1 MISDR
6 TKQLVDKYIQEGM
19 NSPVRG
25 WSMSDILDKIKKVKG
40 SVSQA
45 REYIICLLYTSPS
58 PRDYAA
64 SRMPSSA

>member
-25 WSMSDILDKIKKVKG
+25 WSMSDILEKIKKVKG

-45 REYIICLLYTSPS
+45 REYIIDKYYELSLIHI
-58 PRDYAA
+58 
-64 SRMPSSA
+64 

>member
-6 TKQLVDKYIQEGM
+6 TKQLVEKLIQEGR

-25 WSMSDILDKIKKVKG
+25 WSMTEVLEKVKKVKG

-45 REYIICLLYTSPS
+45 REYIIDRY
-58 PRDYAA
+58 YE
-64 SRMPSSA
+64 

>member
-25 WSMSDILDKIKKVKG
+25 WSMSEILDKIKKVKG

-45 REYIICLLYTSPS
+45 REYIIDKYYE
-58 PRDYAA
+58 REE
-64 SRMPSSA
+64 MN

>member
-25 WSMSDILDKIKKVKG
+25 WSMSDILEKIKKVKG

-45 REYIICLLYTSPS
+45 REYIIDKY
-58 PRDYAA
+58 YEWEE
-64 SRMPSSA
+64 MN

>member
-6 TKQLVDKYIQEGM
+6 TKQLVEKYIQEGR

-25 WSMSDILDKIKKVKG
+25 WSMTEVLDKIKKVKG

-45 REYIICLLYTSPS
+45 REYIIDKYYEWEEIT
-58 PRDYAA
+58 
-64 SRMPSSA
+64 

>member
-25 WSMSDILDKIKKVKG
+25 WSMSDILEKIKKVKG

-45 REYIICLLYTSPS
+45 REYIIDTVSYTHLTLPTILLV
-58 PRDYAA
+58 
-64 SRMPSSA
+64 

>member
-6 TKQLVDKYIQEGM
+6 TKQLVEKFIQEGR

-25 WSMSDILDKIKKVKG
+25 WSMPEVLEKVKKVKG

-45 REYIICLLYTSPS
+45 REYIIDKY
-58 PRDYAA
+58 YE
-64 SRMPSSA
+64 

>member
-25 WSMSDILDKIKKVKG
+25 WSMSEILDKIKKVKG

-45 REYIICLLYTSPS
+45 REYIIDKY
-58 PRDYAA
+58 YEWEE
-64 SRMPSSA
+64 MN

>member
-25 WSMSDILDKIKKVKG
+25 WSMSDILEKIKKVKG
-40 SVSQA
+40 SVSQ
-45 REYIICLLYTSPS
+45 REYIIDKY
-58 PRDYAA
+58 YE
-64 SRMPSSA
+64 

>member
-19 NSPVRG
+19 DSPVRG
-25 WSMSDILDKIKKVKG
+25 WSMSDILEKIKKVKG

-45 REYIICLLYTSPS
+45 REYIIDKYYEWEEIT
-58 PRDYAA
+58 
-64 SRMPSSA
+64 

>member
-6 TKQLVDKYIQEGM
+6 TKQLVEKFIQEGR

-25 WSMSDILDKIKKVKG
+25 WSMTEVLEKVKKVKG

-45 REYIICLLYTSPS
+45 REYIIDKY
-58 PRDYAA
+58 YE
-64 SRMPSSA
+64 

>member
-6 TKQLVDKYIQEGM
+6 TKQLVEKYIQEGM

-25 WSMSDILDKIKKVKG
+25 WSMTEVLDKIKKVKG

-45 REYIICLLYTSPS
+45 REYIINKYYEWEETN
-58 PRDYAA
+58 
-64 SRMPSSA
+64 

>member
-6 TKQLVDKYIQEGM
+6 TKQLVEKLIQEGR

-25 WSMSDILDKIKKVKG
+25 WSMTEVLEKVKKVKG

-45 REYIICLLYTSPS
+45 REYIIDRY
-58 PRDYAA
+58 YEWEE
-64 SRMPSSA
+64 MN

>member
-6 TKQLVDKYIQEGM
+6 TKELVDKYIQEGM
-19 NSPVRG
+19 NSPTKG
-25 WSMSDILDKIKKVKG
+25 WSMTEVLDKIKKVKG

-58 PRDYAA
+58 PRDFG
-64 SRMPSSA
+64 

>member
-6 TKQLVDKYIQEGM
+6 TKQLVDKYIQDGM

-25 WSMSDILDKIKKVKG
+25 WSMTEVLDKIKKVKG

-45 REYIICLLYTSPS
+45 REYIIDKY
-58 PRDYAA
+58 YEWEE
-64 SRMPSSA
+64 MI

>member
-25 WSMSDILDKIKKVKG
+25 WSMSEILEKIKKVKG

-45 REYIICLLYTSPS
+45 REYILDKY
-58 PRDYAA
+58 YEWEE
-64 SRMPSSA
+64 MN

>member
-6 TKQLVDKYIQEGM
+6 TKQLVEKFIQEGR

-25 WSMSDILDKIKKVKG
+25 WSMTEVLEKVKKVKG

-45 REYIICLLYTSPS
+45 R
-58 PRDYAA
+58 
-64 SRMPSSA
+64 

>member
-6 TKQLVDKYIQEGM
+6 TKQLVEKFIQEGR

-25 WSMSDILDKIKKVKG
+25 WSMTEVLDKIKKVKG

-45 REYIICLLYTSPS
+45 REYIINKY
-58 PRDYAA
+58 YE
-64 SRMPSSA
+64 

>member
-6 TKQLVDKYIQEGM
+6 TKQLVEKFIQEGR

-25 WSMSDILDKIKKVKG
+25 WSMTEVLEKVKKVKG

-45 REYIICLLYTSPS
+45 REYIIDRY
-58 PRDYAA
+58 YEWEE
-64 SRMPSSA
+64 MN

>member
-19 NSPVRG
+19 DSPVRG
-25 WSMSDILDKIKKVKG
+25 WSMSDILEKIKKVKG

-45 REYIICLLYTSPS
+45 REYIIDKYYEWEETN
-58 PRDYAA
+58 
-64 SRMPSSA
+64 

>member
-19 NSPVRG
+19 DSPVRG

-45 REYIICLLYTSPS
+45 REYIIDKY
-58 PRDYAA
+58 YEWEE
-64 SRMPSSA
+64 MN

>member
-19 NSPVRG
+19 DSPVRG
-25 WSMSDILDKIKKVKG
+25 WSMSDILEKIKKVKG

-45 REYIICLLYTSPS
+45 REYIIDKY
-58 PRDYAA
+58 YEWEE
-64 SRMPSSA
+64 MN

>member
-6 TKQLVDKYIQEGM
+6 TKQLVEKFIQEGR

-25 WSMSDILDKIKKVKG
+25 WSMTEVLDKIKKVKG

-45 REYIICLLYTSPS
+45 REYIIDKY
-58 PRDYAA
+58 YEWEE
-64 SRMPSSA
+64 MN

>member
-25 WSMSDILDKIKKVKG
+25 WSMTEVLDKIKKVKG

-45 REYIICLLYTSPS
+45 REYIIDKYYEWEETK
-58 PRDYAA
+58 
-64 SRMPSSA
+64 

>member
-6 TKQLVDKYIQEGM
+6 TKQLVEKFIQEGR

-25 WSMSDILDKIKKVKG
+25 WSMTEVLEKVKKVKG

-45 REYIICLLYTSPS
+45 REYIIDKY
-58 PRDYAA
+58 YEWEE
-64 SRMPSSA
+64 MN

>member
-19 NSPVRG
+19 KSPVKG
-25 WSMSDILDKIKKVKG
+25 WSMTEVLDTIKNVKG

-45 REYIICLLYTSPS
+45 REYIIDKY
-58 PRDYAA
+58 YEWEE
-64 SRMPSSA
+64 MN

>member
-6 TKQLVDKYIQEGM
+6 TKELVDKYIQEGM

-25 WSMSDILDKIKKVKG
+25 WSMSEILDKIKKVKG

-45 REYIICLLYTSPS
+45 REYILDKY
-58 PRDYAA
+58 YEWEE
-64 SRMPSSA
+64 MN

>member
-25 WSMSDILDKIKKVKG
+25 WSMSEILDKIKKVKG

-45 REYIICLLYTSPS
+45 REYIIDKYYEWEEMNQIWKYYSQ
-58 PRDYAA
+58 
-64 SRMPSSA
+64 